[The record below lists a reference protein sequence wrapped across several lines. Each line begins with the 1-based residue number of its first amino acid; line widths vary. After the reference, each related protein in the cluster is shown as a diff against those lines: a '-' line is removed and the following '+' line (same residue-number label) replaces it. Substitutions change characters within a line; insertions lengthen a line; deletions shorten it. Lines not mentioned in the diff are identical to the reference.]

1 MISAIIACFVIG
13 YTVIVFEHPLR
24 LDKTVPALLMGAICW
39 ALISLGFNSGALN
52 IVDGHEHLFTLS
64 HEIMDV
70 VKAAIAAGGADEQ
83 LIQAF
88 TQAITQVP
96 ELLPELQTEYVHRF
110 EETLHHMHD
119 MGTAVTGANIEEA
132 FHHTNEEGFGSNL
145 LHHLG
150 KTAEILIFLIGAMTI
165 VEIVDLHRG
174 FDILKGWISTRSK
187 KKLLW
192 IVGAL
197 GFILSAIIDNLT
209 ATIVLVTLLRKLVPN
224 REERIWYVAMIVI
237 AANAGGAWSPIGDVT
252 TTMLWIGKRVTT
264 LGLVEYLILPS
275 LVCFVVPF
283 LIASYLKP
291 FQGNISSP
299 ELESNEGVSESNE
312 RLLSSKTM
320 LFLGLGMIVFVPIF
334 KTITHLPP
342 YIGMMLSLGVV
353 WLVSEYIHPEEDF
366 TDERK
371 EVYSAHKA
379 LSRIE
384 MSSIL
389 FFLGILM
396 GVAALETIAIGN
408 VGALRAVADQLR
420 AIIPN
425 QDIVIFILG
434 FLSAIID
441 NVPLVAASMG
451 MYDLKVFAE
460 DDKLWHFIAYSAGTG
475 GSMLIIG
482 SAAGVAAMGMER
494 IDFIWYFKKIAWLAF
509 IGFAAGAAVFLLIE
523 HFINPIAG

>member
-1 MISAIIACFVIG
+1 MLAAVVACFVIG
-13 YTVIVFEHPLR
+13 YIVIVFEHPLR

-39 ALISLGFNSGALN
+39 ALLSLGFNAGTLEIINTEGEVFNMYNSISGEAME
-52 IVDGHEHLFTLS
+52 VGHAGA
-64 HEIMDV
+64 HEV
-70 VKAAIAAGGADEQ
+70 A
-83 LIQAF
+83 
-88 TQAITQVP
+88 
-96 ELLPELQTEYVHRF
+96 
-110 EETLHHMHD
+110 
-119 MGTAVTGANIEEA
+119 
-132 FHHTNEEGFGSNL
+132 EEGFVGAL

-174 FDILKGWISTRSK
+174 FDILKGWVRTRSK

-192 IVGAL
+192 IVGVL

-209 ATIVLVTLLRKLVPN
+209 ATIVLVTLLRKLVPD
-224 REERIWYVAMIVI
+224 RDQRIWYVALIVI

-252 TTMLWIGKRVTT
+252 TTMLWIGKRVSTA
-264 LGLVEYLILPS
+264 GLMEFLIVPS
-275 LVCFVVPF
+275 LICFALPF
-283 LIASYLKP
+283 LIASFMKP
-291 FQGNISSP
+291 FQGEIT
-299 ELESNEGVSESNE
+299 LAADIEGMEE
-312 RLLSSKTM
+312 DDRGRLLSSKTM
-320 LFLGLGMIVFVPIF
+320 LFLGLGMIVFVPVF

-342 YIGMMLSLGVV
+342 YIGMMLSLGIV

-366 TDERK
+366 SEERK
-371 EVYSAHKA
+371 EKYSAHNA

-384 MSSIL
+384 LASIL

-396 GVAALETIAIGN
+396 AVAALETVVVDG
-408 VGALRAVADQLR
+408 VGALRAVAEALR
-420 AIIPN
+420 EVIPN
-425 QDIVIFILG
+425 EDIVIIILG

-451 MYDLKVFAE
+451 MYDLATHPM
-460 DDKLWHFIAYSAGTG
+460 DARLWHFIAYSAGTG

-509 IGFAAGAAVFLLIE
+509 LGFAAGAVAFLVIE
-523 HFINPIAG
+523 SLFNIGVTH